1 MKNRKQKKS
10 LFEKMSPTYGGFQQ
24 HVKRAHLLTLIF
36 NKENRAVTE
45 MENPEHFRWKFYGT
59 HYMTIVTDN
68 RIAPDTV
75 TSFASCNCKG
85 NIFYLYLWR
94 G

>member
-10 LFEKMSPTYGGFQQ
+10 LFEKMSPTYGAFQQ

-36 NKENRAVTE
+36 NKENRA
-45 MENPEHFRWKFYGT
+45 ENPEHFRGKFYGT

-85 NIFYLYLWR
+85 NIFYLCLWC